1 MEMLPGQSGRS
12 YTALPID
19 GSRGF
24 PQSFPVLFGGRTYQF
39 QLYVNVPAYSIQRAT
54 ATYISRTILAGALD
68 NIDTTILV
76 VSNKG
81 FPRSTPFE
89 IRIDDETLI
98 VTGIAGTSW
107 SVIRGVEGTRA
118 AAHTNG
124 ALLTYTTSVLDLPS
138 SDAHLVMKVET
149 ALPDGTLGT
158 AFLRKIISGFEY
170 EVENIALLFT
180 QQRVAVGNLNG
191 RGDLGSLIMGGIA
204 PRWA

>member
-1 MEMLPGQSGRS
+1 MEMLLGQSGRS

-39 QLYVNVPAYSIQRAT
+39 QLYVNVPAHLIQRAT
-54 ATYISRTILAGALD
+54 ASYISRTILAGALD
-68 NIDTTILV
+68 NIATTILV
-76 VSNKG
+76 ASNEG

-89 IRIDDETLI
+89 VRIDDETLI

-107 SVIRGVEGTRA
+107 SVIRGVGGAKA
-118 AAHTNG
+118 AAHTKG
-124 ALLTYTTSVLDLPS
+124 AFLTYTKPVLDLPS

-149 ALPDGTLGT
+149 AFPDGTLDT
-158 AFLRKIISGFEY
+158 VFLRKIISGFEY

-180 QQRVAVGNLNG
+180 QQRVAVNNLNG
-191 RGDLGSLIMGGIA
+191 QGDFGSLVAGGIA
-204 PRWA
+204 SRWV